1 MYVYINVIYICI
13 NVYVYIYIYIKDRIY
28 QSYKRDLKE
37 LLLEDAI
44 KGDMEV

>member
-1 MYVYINVIYICI
+1 MHKCICI
-13 NVYVYIYIYIKDRIY
+13 YIYIYIKDRIY

>member
-1 MYVYINVIYICI
+1 MYM
-13 NVYVYIYIYIKDRIY
+13 YIYIYIYIYIRDRIY

-37 LLLEDAI
+37 LLLGDAS